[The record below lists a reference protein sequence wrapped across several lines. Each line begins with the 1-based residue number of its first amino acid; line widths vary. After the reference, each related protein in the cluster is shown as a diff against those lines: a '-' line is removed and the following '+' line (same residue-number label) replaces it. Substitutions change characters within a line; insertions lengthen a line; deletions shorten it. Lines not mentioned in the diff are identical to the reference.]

1 MIKDIGTNIRMKEE
15 GSKLCPNSGAQIGKI
30 MESVKEECSK
40 GGDDLVVIQGG
51 GNNLVGLGHK
61 ETADQVV
68 KTVTEIMNGKRN
80 RKVAVL
86 SIIRRPRE
94 MISEKYEDERKK
106 ANRDIQT
113 ELCKMKENKMQVSFI
128 DLDPVIHKSMF
139 RVDGVHLNEEGND
152 RMCMRILTWMKQK
165 EANVNERNR
174 K

>member
-1 MIKDIGTNIRMKEE
+1 M
-15 GSKLCPNSGAQIGKI
+15 
-30 MESVKEECSK
+30 
-40 GGDDLVVIQGG
+40 
-51 GNNLVGLGHK
+51 VGLGHK

-80 RKVAVL
+80 SKVAVL

-94 MISEKYEDERKK
+94 MISEKYEEERKK

-113 ELCKMKENKMQVSFI
+113 EFCKMKQNKMQVSFI

-165 EANVNERNR
+165 GANVNVRNR